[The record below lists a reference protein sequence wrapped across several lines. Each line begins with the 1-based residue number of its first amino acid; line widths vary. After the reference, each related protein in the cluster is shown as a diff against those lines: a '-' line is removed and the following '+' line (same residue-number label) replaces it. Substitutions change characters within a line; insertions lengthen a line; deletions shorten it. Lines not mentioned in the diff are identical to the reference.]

1 MRLFVVFVG
10 TVDVVIA
17 AVILFWLLFLLRL
30 FGLVIFVVVATV
42 GLIVVVLAVVVVF
55 LFSLLL
61 GTRKVIMKEKRMGI
75 DKEERR
81 MYILRVKRRG
91 RNGGKMKRW
100 KDCNSI
106 RNRTRR
112 G

>member
-1 MRLFVVFVG
+1 MRRKLPECVWSNDEAKTAVEKEEVACQ
-10 TVDVVIA
+10 DV
-17 AVILFWLLFLLRL
+17 
-30 FGLVIFVVVATV
+30 
-42 GLIVVVLAVVVVF
+42 
-55 LFSLLL
+55 L